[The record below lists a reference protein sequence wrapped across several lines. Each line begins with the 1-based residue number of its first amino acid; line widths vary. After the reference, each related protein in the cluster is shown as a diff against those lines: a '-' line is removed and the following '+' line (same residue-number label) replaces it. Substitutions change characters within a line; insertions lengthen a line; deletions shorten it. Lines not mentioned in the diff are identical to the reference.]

1 MEKIKRYAKNAK
13 WKVTFSRIKRKIF
26 RHVWLVRAILIA
38 MIVFVFYLLFL
49 AGAGVYKRSGADYY
63 VDLVKLFINTP
74 DESVKAIEGRTNI
87 LILGKGGE
95 GHEAPDLTD
104 TIIVVSVDN
113 VAKRISTLSLP
124 RDIWIPE
131 LRIKLNSAYYW
142 GNILQPAE
150 VETEKGGGIVLAK
163 STVEQLI
170 GQPIQYAA
178 VLDFNAFV
186 EVIDVLEGVEVD
198 VEHSFTDEWFP
209 IPGRENDLCDGDRE
223 YRCRYETITFE
234 KGLQYMDGTTA
245 LKFVRSRRAEGEN
258 GTDFARGERQQRVI
272 SAIKNKILT
281 RDVLLS
287 KNKVDELIAIARNN
301 IETDI
306 DDAAAAVL
314 ARRFIQS
321 RDNMA
326 SFVLPEDMLDN
337 PPYLPKYDNLYV
349 FIPKGESWKEVQE
362 WVGCIF
368 TGKDNCN

>member
-287 KNKVDELIAIARNN
+287 KTRLMS
-301 IETDI
+301 
-306 DDAAAAVL
+306 L
-314 ARRFIQS
+314 LP
-321 RDNMA
+321 
-326 SFVLPEDMLDN
+326 LPE
-337 PPYLPKYDNLYV
+337 
-349 FIPKGESWKEVQE
+349 I
-362 WVGCIF
+362 I
-368 TGKDNCN
+368 